1 MAALNFRE
9 EFFVVFS
16 QFIYQM
22 NCPEF
27 VYMLLDK
34 DKDVCLW
41 SKNVKC
47 HTQVKGKEKI
57 SHFKMLAVKGHK
69 RFM

>member
-1 MAALNFRE
+1 
-9 EFFVVFS
+9 
-16 QFIYQM
+16 M
-22 NCPEF
+22 NCSEF
-27 VYMLLDK
+27 VYMFLDK

-47 HTQVKGKEKI
+47 HTHVKGKEKI